1 MNKINNILI
10 CLLLVTLL
18 VVNANAAGSKAIALT
33 LKVQGD
39 VQLRKA
45 ETEEIIPL
53 KFGTPLDDGDWIK
66 TLGEAYAVLIFTDD
80 KSQIKLRENTEVVI
94 EGKRDENSNIAKR
107 ISLEV
112 GDLYAKIEKQ
122 RGSMQ
127 VATPTSVASVK
138 GTEFWVIVLEDGTSF
153 VVNLEGLIEMVNR
166 LSGQIVEIK
175 PGEQGE
181 CDLEGNIGVQP
192 TPPGNVPDQ
201 PDAGGGGN
209 APGGGGQG
217 GGAPGGGA
225 PGGGQEGGGQGGF
238 VPIGDQPGQID
249 IEIED
254 ISGRSRTIT
263 VYYQPQGQGN

>member
-1 MNKINNILI
+1 MNKINNALL
-10 CLLLVTLL
+10 CLLLIALL
-18 VVNANAAGSKAIALT
+18 AMNANAAGSKAIALT

-45 ETEEIIPL
+45 DSKQIIPL
-53 KFGTPLDDGDWIK
+53 KFGTPLDNGDWIR

-80 KSQIKLRENTEVVI
+80 KSQIKLRENTEVTI

-107 ISLEV
+107 ITMEV
-112 GDLYAKIEKQ
+112 GDLYAKIGKQ

-127 VATPTSVASVK
+127 VATHTSVASVK

-153 VVNLEGLIEMVNR
+153 VVNLEGLIEMVSR
-166 LSGQIVEIK
+166 ISGQIVEIR

-181 CDLEGNIGVQP
+181 CDPQGNAGVRP
-192 TPPGNVPDQ
+192 TPPGAIPPD
-201 PDAGGGGN
+201 PEDDSKEGGDE
-209 APGGGGQG
+209 

-225 PGGGQEGGGQGGF
+225 PGGGGQDDEDGGQGGF
-238 VPIGDQPGQID
+238 IPDGSQPGQID

-254 ISGRSRTIT
+254 VNGRSRTIT
-263 VYYQPQGQGN
+263 VYYQPQSQGDE